1 MGYKPL
7 MSREFSKTWVSG
19 WYSTSHS
26 ACNLIPL
33 LITKVTEILSKEKHN
48 QYVLDP
54 ATIHNSKSES
64 KYLANITIITIF
76 QFELP
81 CYLTKATFKFMMS
94 QKGVTAFDSSTLLGS
109 YLSL

>member
-1 MGYKPL
+1 MGYKTL

-33 LITKVTEILSKEKHN
+33 LIIKVTEILSKEKHN

-54 ATIHNSKSES
+54 ATTHNSKSES
-64 KYLANITIITIF
+64 QYIANITRIITIF
-76 QFELP
+76 HFELP
-81 CYLTKATFKFMMS
+81 CCLTKATFKFMS
-94 QKGVTAFDSSTLLGS
+94 QKGAMAFDSSTLLGS